1 MRRILLKKLHQ
12 KIKLRQNNIG
22 SDDHESGEAEAAG
35 PQDDRGG
42 GHRHQVRGCL
52 HRCLH
57 PLPLGHRPSDLLP
70 ALGYVRYLKQHAV
83 SEIYI

>member
-12 KIKLRQNNIG
+12 KFELRQNNIG
-22 SDDHESGEAEAAG
+22 SDDHEPGEAEAAG

-52 HRCLH
+52 HRRLH

-70 ALGYVRYLKQHAV
+70 ALGYVRYLKPHAMNERV
-83 SEIYI
+83 L